1 MKFIPFVRHIFSSLL
16 MIAIIAGNLSGMQP
30 YIPQV
35 VNPLSES
42 WRWKHF
48 PELEGKGIRH
58 VAEGIDGKVW
68 VGVNDGVYEYDG
80 YSWKLHGKDAEGL
93 NDLPVN
99 QVYAAES
106 GMIYAVSPHQ
116 VFQYDGDF
124 WHALIA
130 NPGEYFFEFEQI
142 IELSDGSLMIS
153 SNEGVLHL
161 HQNGSQDFYTSST
174 KIDELRS
181 ASLDF
186 NWIRIPEE
194 ILGGQEFS
202 TVSDILVDHQGY
214 VWFSLTMGDFSKLL
228 KFRPSRPASPY
239 VTDYV
244 IYQTTGDIHFR
255 EEQTMIETA
264 EHEIWVTNSSYKT
277 GINIFDGTSWRYIE
291 LSDLFGGDEYT
302 TDIVQSTDGT
312 VWIGSL
318 GKLYAYKDGEWALY
332 NSPNFQIPANKLKL
346 FRSRK
351 NKLWISGFKSK
362 AYLLDYSPDR
372 WITYIGLNY
381 QCEVDSDEQW
391 FLDVNG
397 QAISKNG
404 NRWIAWNTE
413 DGLIDAPVSL
423 LATSKGQVW
432 AAGSHNGVAATA
444 YLKNGKWYKQL
455 HPELSWGID
464 YRAVFEAA
472 DGSLWFG
479 ASVDAETDK
488 GQLSGVLELVDPNAD
503 IFEWQHFKYHENGL
517 NQSNAYG
524 IGQSPDGR
532 IWMGGGSLMVY
543 DGETWNQ
550 SEQEQLRQFV
560 NIVASTDNQLVV
572 GSRFYGI
579 FIFDGKTWTNF
590 NTESG
595 LTNNTIISIDAV
607 SDDCIWVATEN
618 DICRF
623 DGQRWSNN
631 IFPEEMNMDFEGGNI
646 RHCSDGAIW
655 INKSD
660 RGWKR
665 RAFSHNKTQ
674 QGSYENYI
682 TYRYLPDD
690 IPPETEITF
699 FNTEVS
705 PDGNTL
711 IGWEGK
717 DFFGESP
724 VEKLAYSFRLNG
736 GEWSPFIKE
745 EHHTFLSLASGNYI
759 LEVKAM
765 DMGFNVDETPAVV
778 EFWVKP
784 PVWKQG
790 WFISLVSMFLLVIG
804 LFGYNILT
812 KKQKLEKL
820 NKSLKSANWK
830 LQVKGDKINSQNEE
844 ILKQQK
850 LILAQKSSLEVSN
863 KNLEEQNFEIQ
874 TQRDKLE
881 EMVIQVE
888 ELSKTKLNFFTNISH
903 ELRTPLSLILGPL
916 EQLKDPENDVSELER
931 TQLLEIVERNSHRLM
946 KLINQLLEMRK
957 IENNSLDLQLK
968 SLNLS
973 GFLSDIVDLFQ
984 NLSRK
989 RNIPLIFQ
997 TSCKD
1002 DISMLD
1008 ADKVEKVVVNLLSNA
1023 FKHTPDGGRINMYL
1037 ERVDAMD
1044 FDLPLSCQGY
1054 YYISVKDTG
1063 EGISKEAIEHIFERY
1078 YHTDDISGLNDSSGI
1093 GLSYIK
1099 DLVKIHKGVIRV
1111 KSTPGKGSQF
1121 DVFIPA
1127 DLEVDAS
1134 CSGEYVKESDYHFA
1148 HQEINSALADF
1159 QKVAQ
1164 TTFKENN
1171 KIELLSNRPRILVVE
1186 DNLDMIT
1193 FIEGLLQHDY
1203 HVITAENG
1211 KEALKVVANHTLDLV
1226 LSDVMMPEMNGL
1238 EFCRRLKSNLITSHL
1253 PVILITAKA
1262 LPDQKVEGYEVGADD
1277 YITKPFS
1284 PKILQM
1290 KVSNIL
1296 NQKRLLQEKL
1306 VRDFKL
1312 SPQKVNLTSPDEE
1325 LFTKLVELMEEH
1337 IDDSNFNVNKMCEKV
1352 HLSHMHFIRKVKQIT
1367 GKKPADLLKS
1377 FRMKR
1382 AKDLLTQKKLTIAEV
1397 AYSVGFD
1404 LPNSFSRAFK
1414 KEFGQS
1420 PSEFLENHVADLAKN
1435 N

>member
-1 MKFIPFVRHIFSSLL
+1 K
-16 MIAIIAGNLSGMQP
+16 
-30 YIPQV
+30 
-35 VNPLSES
+35 
-42 WRWKHF
+42 
-48 PELEGKGIRH
+48 
-58 VAEGIDGKVW
+58 
-68 VGVNDGVYEYDG
+68 
-80 YSWKLHGKDAEGL
+80 KD
-93 NDLPVN
+93 
-99 QVYAAES
+99 
-106 GMIYAVSPHQ
+106 
-116 VFQYDGDF
+116 
-124 WHALIA
+124 
-130 NPGEYFFEFEQI
+130 
-142 IELSDGSLMIS
+142 
-153 SNEGVLHL
+153 
-161 HQNGSQDFYTSST
+161 
-174 KIDELRS
+174 
-181 ASLDF
+181 SLDF
-186 NWIRIPEE
+186 NWIRVTEE
-194 ILGGQEFS
+194 VLGGNDF
-202 TVSDILVDHQGY
+202 TIVSDILVDHNGY
-214 VWFSLTMGDFSKLL
+214 VWFSLIIGDYGYLL
-228 KFRPSRPASPY
+228 KFRPSDTASPY
-239 VTDYV
+239 
-244 IYQTTGDIHFR
+244 IINYQLFQSEGDIQFR
-255 EEQTMIETA
+255 ETQTMIETTD
-264 EHEIWVTNSSYKT
+264 HEIWVTNSSYKT
-277 GINIFDGTSWRYIE
+277 GINIFDGKSWRNIK
-291 LSDLFGGDEYT
+291 LSDFFGGDEYT
-302 TDIVQSTDGT
+302 ADIVQSTDGT

-332 NSPNFQIPANKLKL
+332 NSPQFQIPANKLKL
-346 FRSRK
+346 FRSRE

-372 WITYIGLNY
+372 WITYVGLNY
-381 QCEVDSDEQW
+381 QCEVGSDEQW
-391 FLDVNG
+391 FLDVHG
-397 QAISKNG
+397 KAISKNG

-413 DGLIDAPVSL
+413 DGLIDAPVTL
-423 LATSKGQVW
+423 LSTSKGQVW

-444 YLKNGKWYKQL
+444 YLHNGRWHKQL

-464 YRAVFEAA
+464 YRAVFEAK

-479 ASVDAETDK
+479 ASVDAEPDK
-488 GQLSGVLELVDPNAD
+488 GHLSGVLKLEDPTAD
-503 IFEWQHFKYHENGL
+503 DLIWEHFKYHENGL

-532 IWMGGGSLMVY
+532 IWLGGGSLLFYNGGSWQQPEM
-543 DGETWNQ
+543 
-550 SEQEQLRQFV
+550 EQLRQFV
-560 NIVASTDNQLVV
+560 NIVTSTENQLVV

-579 FIFDGKTWTNF
+579 FIFDGQNWINF

-623 DGQRWSNN
+623 DGERWSNN

-674 QGSYENYI
+674 QRSYKNYI

-699 FNTEVS
+699 FNPEVS

-711 IGWEGK
+711 IRWEGK

-724 VEKLAYSFRLNG
+724 VEKLAYSYRING
-736 GEWSPFIKE
+736 GAWSPFTNDQ
-745 EHHTFLSLASGNYI
+745 HHTFLSLSSGNYK
-759 LEVKAM
+759 LQVRAM

-804 LFGYNILT
+804 IFGYNILT

-820 NKSLKSANWK
+820 NKSLKKANWK
-830 LQVKGDKINSQNEE
+830 LQINGEKIKSQNDE
-844 ILKQQK
+844 ILKQQE
-850 LILAQKSSLEVSN
+850 LILAQKNSLELSN
-863 KNLEEQNFEIQ
+863 QNLEEQNFEIQ
-874 TQRDKLE
+874 FQRDKLE
-881 EMVIQVE
+881 EMVVQVE

-916 EQLKDPENDVSELER
+916 EQLKDFDNTFSEMER
-931 TQLLEIVERNSHRLM
+931 KQLLEIVERNSHRLM

-957 IENNSLDLQLK
+957 IENSSLDLQLK

-973 GFLSDIVDLFQ
+973 EFLSDIVDLFQ

-989 RNIPLIFQ
+989 RNIPLIFK
-997 TSCKD
+997 TSCKGD
-1002 DISMLD
+1002 VSMLD
-1008 ADKVEKVVVNLLSNA
+1008 ADKVEKVAVNLLSNA
-1023 FKHTPDGGRINMYL
+1023 FKHTPDGGKINLYL
-1037 ERVDAMD
+1037 ERVDAVD

-1054 YYISVKDTG
+1054 YYLSVKDTG

-1078 YHTDDISGLNDSSGI
+1078 YHTDDISGINESSGI

-1099 DLVKIHKGVIRV
+1099 DLVEIHKGVIRV
-1111 KSTPGKGSQF
+1111 SSTPGKGSQF
-1121 DVFIPA
+1121 DVFLPA
-1127 DLEVDAS
+1127 DLEVDAA
-1134 CSGEYVKESDYHFA
+1134 CGDEYIKEKDYQFA
-1148 HQEINSALADF
+1148 HQEINSVLADF

-1164 TTFKENN
+1164 ASTTDFS
-1171 KIELLSNRPRILVVE
+1171 KIEMLSNRPRILVVE

-1193 FIEGLLQHDY
+1193 FIEGLLQNEY

-1211 KEALKVVANHTLDLV
+1211 KEALKIAENHTLDLI

-1238 EFCRRLKSNLITSHL
+1238 EFCNKIKTELATSHL
-1253 PVILITAKA
+1253 PVILITAKS

-1296 NQKRLLQEKL
+1296 NQKKSLQEKL
-1306 VRDFKL
+1306 ARDFKL
-1312 SPQKVNLTSPDEE
+1312 TPQKVNLTSPDEA
-1325 LFTKLVELMEEH
+1325 LFTRLVELMEEH
-1337 IDDSNFNVNKMCEKV
+1337 IDDSAFNVNKMCEKV

-1382 AKDLLTQKKLTIAEV
+1382 AKDLLLQNKMTIAEV

-1420 PSEFLENHVADLAKN
+1420 PSEFLETFSAGLAEKN
-1435 N
+1435 